1 MALLGGSVG
10 ILAAICVGSDPDVVA
25 LRGGVAAA
33 SGFGLGI
40 LIRLATML

>member
-1 MALLGGSVG
+1 MTLLGGSVG
-10 ILAAICVGSDPDVVA
+10 ILAAIYAGGDPDIVA

-40 LIRLATML
+40 IMRLATP